1 MRSFRAGDPDVP
13 VTAEEESGAG
23 AGRLTKG
30 PRFHPYL
37 VWQQTCDLLPHRLG
51 GSEQPGGFVHQWSAP
66 ASHGHTSGG
75 SGHGSHGG
83 YSGGG
88 HSGGYGA
95 GGHGH

>member
-51 GSEQPGGFVHQWSAP
+51 GSEQPGG
-66 ASHGHTSGG
+66 
-75 SGHGSHGG
+75 G